1 MSTFLTPAA
10 AEDISS
16 WFKDHILPENAIVAD
31 VYVLDLAKRT
41 QIADFLSRELPDC
54 FISKDDIDAQINRT
68 GMSIQEIVQNKF
80 ADPGSVMAG
89 DFGEILSL
97 FFLGSAGGHGLKKV
111 KKWRFKQDR
120 NKPAPHSDVIL
131 LHCTDPEHPHDDDFL
146 ICAEA
151 KVKST
156 ASKTY
161 RPIANALEGYESDR
175 TGRLAKTLAW
185 LREKAIESD
194 TAYSIKYIERFSKDQ
209 IRVPYHRRHR
219 AIAVIDSDF
228 LDAELV
234 EAVTIPTHDGT
245 FKIVV
250 MAVAELKALYEECFK
265 RAVAEAKHG

>member
-1 MSTFLTPAA
+1 
-10 AEDISS
+10 
-16 WFKDHILPENAIVAD
+16 
-31 VYVLDLAKRT
+31 
-41 QIADFLSRELPDC
+41 
-54 FISKDDIDAQINRT
+54 
-68 GMSIQEIVQNKF
+68 
-80 ADPGSVMAG
+80 MAG

-97 FFLGSAGGHGLKKV
+97 FFLGGSGGYGLKKV

-131 LHCTDPEHPHDDDFL
+131 LKCADPNQPSDDDFL

-156 ASKTY
+156 SSKVY

-194 TAYSIKYIERFSKDQ
+194 TADTIRFIERFSKDQ
-209 IRVPYHRRHR
+209 IKVAYQRRHR
-219 AIAVIDSDF
+219 AVAVVDSEF
-228 LDAELV
+228 LDGELV
-234 EAVTIPTHDGT
+234 QAVTIPTHDGS
-245 FKIVV
+245 FKIIV

-265 RAVAEAKHG
+265 RAVSEAKHG